1 MQNRLK
7 YKTGWGFVDLLFNL
21 LIGFAFLFIVA
32 FLLINP
38 ITKKQDFDPKA
49 EYLLIMTW
57 NDESSRDIDMWIKD
71 SLNNVVSFRSKDMA
85 LITLDRDD
93 LGLVNDTFINDKGE
107 VIARKVNREI
117 VSIKTKEPRRYTVT
131 VHLYHA
137 RSFPTI
143 GGMDPHGQ
151 GEENT
156 PTNTP
161 TNIPTLITI
170 NEKVKVELIRVN
182 PWQLLKTKEVIL
194 TDEGQEQ
201 HVFEFDVKKDGFVE
215 TEETGKLI
223 IYDASR
229 LKKQW

>member
-57 NDESSRDIDMWIKD
+57 NDESKRDVDMWIKD
-71 SLNNVVSFRSKDMA
+71 SLNNIVSFKGKDLA

-93 LGLVNDTFINDKGE
+93 LGIVNDTFVNDQGVLIERKINRE
-107 VIARKVNREI
+107 VI
-117 VSIKTKEPRRYTVT
+117 SIKTKDPRRYIVT

-137 RSFPTI
+137 RAFPTI
-143 GGMDPHGQ
+143 GLMDPHGQ
-151 GEENT
+151 EGPETTQTDT
-156 PTNTP
+156 PTS
-161 TNIPTLITI
+161 IVI

-182 PWQLLKTKEVIL
+182 PWRLLKSKEVVL
-194 TDEGQEQ
+194 TDEGQEL
-201 HVFEFDVKKDGFVE
+201 HAFEFDVMKDGFVE

-223 IYDASR
+223 IYDANR

>member
-38 ITKKQDFDPKA
+38 ITKQQDFDPKA

-57 NDESSRDIDMWIKD
+57 NDESPRDIDMWVRD
-71 SLNNVVSFRSKDMA
+71 SLNNVVSFRGKDLA

-93 LGLVNDTFINDKGE
+93 LGLVNDTFVNDQGVTLE
-107 VIARKVNREI
+107 RKVNREV
-117 VSIKTKEPRRYTVT
+117 VSIKTKDPRRYIVT

-137 RSFPTI
+137 RSFPAVNE
-143 GGMDPHGQ
+143 MDPYDPYAE

-156 PTNTP
+156 QTNT
-161 TNIPTLITI
+161 TRIPLL
-170 NEKVKVELIRVN
+170 NELER
-182 PWQLLKTKEVIL
+182 
-194 TDEGQEQ
+194 
-201 HVFEFDVKKDGFVE
+201 
-215 TEETGKLI
+215 
-223 IYDASR
+223 ASR
-229 LKKQW
+229 SD

>member
-21 LIGFAFLFIVA
+21 LIGFAFLFIIA

-57 NDESSRDIDMWIKD
+57 NDESPRDVDMWVKD
-71 SLNNVVSFRSKDMA
+71 NLNNVVSFRSKDLA

-93 LGLVNDTFINDKGE
+93 LGIMNDTFVNDQGVSIE
-107 VIARKVNREI
+107 RKVNREV
-117 VSIKTKEPRRYTVT
+117 VSIKTKDPRRYTVT

-137 RSFPTI
+137 RSFPTTET
-143 GGMDPHGQ
+143 
-151 GEENT
+151 EEYIEPKKDT
-156 PTNTP
+156 GV
-161 TNIPTLITI
+161 I

-182 PWQLLKTKEVIL
+182 PWRLLKSKEILL

-201 HVFEFDVKKDGFVE
+201 HAFEFDVKEKGVVE

-223 IYDASR
+223 IYDANR
-229 LKKQW
+229 LKKSW